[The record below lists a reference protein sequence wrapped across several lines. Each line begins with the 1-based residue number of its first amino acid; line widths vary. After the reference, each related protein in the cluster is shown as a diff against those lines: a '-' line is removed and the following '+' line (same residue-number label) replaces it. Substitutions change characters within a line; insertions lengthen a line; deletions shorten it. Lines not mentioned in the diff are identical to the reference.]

1 MNKILAWGANQQSLL
16 FFFFL
21 SFFLFPPFCF
31 FGRVCVLTPCIVA
44 VVDLCV
50 VVDQLPAR
58 PAGFLFLALGKQNRK
73 VRCCYHS
80 QR

>member
-1 MNKILAWGANQQSLL
+1 M
-16 FFFFL
+16 
-21 SFFLFPPFCF
+21 
-31 FGRVCVLTPCIVA
+31 LTPCIVA